1 MDGAGVDLCR
11 LASMGRQEMEDATAT
26 LDAES
31 ASVQDRVKEAL
42 RILKEAAKNW
52 NTLELIEV
60 RTLSST
66 PSNVADSAMARYSS
80 CWIVCLNDTLN
91 THSRRLLLTTLASRP
106 NFSRLLCY
114 TTGTL
119 TQHRM

>member
-1 MDGAGVDLCR
+1 
-11 LASMGRQEMEDATAT
+11 MGRQEMEDATAT

-60 RTLSST
+60 RTL
-66 PSNVADSAMARYSS
+66 AAR
-80 CWIVCLNDTLN
+80 
-91 THSRRLLLTTLASRP
+91 
-106 NFSRLLCY
+106 
-114 TTGTL
+114 
-119 TQHRM
+119 HRMSLTVLWLAIVPAG

>member
-1 MDGAGVDLCR
+1 MDEAGVDLRR
-11 LASMGRQEMEDATAT
+11 LASVGRQEMEDATAA
-26 LDAES
+26 LDAEA

-66 PSNVADSAMARYSS
+66 PSDVADSAMVRYSS
-80 CWIVCLNDTLN
+80 CWIACLNDTLN

-106 NFSRLLCY
+106 NSSRLRCY
-114 TTGTL
+114 TTRTL
-119 TQHRM
+119 KQHRT